1 MGDGDDGEGE
11 LEIKNNT
18 KNVFYE
24 VHSHQSSRS
33 SLKFVI
39 YFPVVKLEDQYER
52 KPSRIKIAVILNIIQ
67 KAVDPPPPGFEH
79 YGAIFLMDFL
89 KSA

>member
-1 MGDGDDGEGE
+1 MTTINILESMGDGDDGEGE

-52 KPSRIKIAVILNIIQ
+52 KPSHIKIAVILNIIQ
-67 KAVDPPPPGFEH
+67 
-79 YGAIFLMDFL
+79 
-89 KSA
+89 SR